1 MVKATTKALTK
12 NSKKECESMAKPVEF
27 GIGFLT
33 GRTNLCNIINNCY
46 KDMIEQ
52 VKDYPDGVNLTI
64 FILYDLEYQ
73 HTKREEF
80 YTLKDDVYKKIQVKY
95 ITPEDIEEEKK
106 ILKSRYNLT
115 KDEVDLFLGTGY
127 ARARNAI
134 MYFALK
140 RKIDYLLFWDD
151 DEYPYANIKGDRNKI
166 IWEKQN
172 NILEH
177 LNVIT
182 YSDVTIGH
190 RCGNMSPVPY
200 IEFEKDDIKEK
211 EFKEYI
217 DAVSN
222 EVISWD
228 KIKRSMSKEANGMS
242 FAEKDITEGKD
253 KIVLKHVGLKNW
265 LYASGICLNLT
276 HLDKIPAFY
285 NPPNA
290 RGEDTFFCTLLN
302 EAQVVKVPTYHF
314 HDSFLRYTGIV
325 KGQFPKKF
333 EKIPLSDSSVGERFL
348 KASIGWIKYKPL
360 LMYIMQRKTYLR
372 DIEVAK
378 EQLKNSIEKIN
389 EIFPDSDFLG
399 LVEELE
405 KYDEAVQEH
414 YQEYLKTNDVWNR
427 IKAQI
432 QLGIKPEN

>member
-1 MVKATTKALTK
+1 
-12 NSKKECESMAKPVEF
+12 MAKPVEF

-33 GRTNLCNIINNCY
+33 GRTNICNIINNCY

-80 YTLKDDVYKKIQVKY
+80 YTLKDDVYKKIQIKY

-106 ILKSRYNLT
+106 ILKSRYKLT
-115 KDEVDLFLGTGY
+115 KSEVNLILGTGY

-151 DEYPYANIKGDRNKI
+151 DEYPYANIKGENGEI

-177 LNVIT
+177 LNVIPDADIT
-182 YSDVTIGH
+182 VGH

-200 IEFEKDDIKEK
+200 IEFNDDVIQEQ

-217 DAVSN
+217 EAVSN

-228 KIKRSMSKEANGMS
+228 NVKKDMDKDNGIT
-242 FAEKDITEGKD
+242 FAERDITEGKD

-265 LYASGICLNLT
+265 LYASGICINLT

-285 NPPNA
+285 NPPLA
-290 RGEDTFFCTLLN
+290 RGEDTFFCTLLS
-302 EAQVVKVPTYHF
+302 EARVVKVPTYHF
-314 HDSFLRYTGIV
+314 HDSFLKYTGIL
-325 KGQFPKKF
+325 KGKFPKEF
-333 EKIPLSDSSVGERFL
+333 EKPSLNDTSVGDRFL
-348 KASIGWIKYKPL
+348 MASMGWIKYKPL
-360 LMYIMQRKTYLR
+360 LMYIMQRKTYLK
-372 DIEVAK
+372 DIAIAK
-378 EQLKNSIEKIN
+378 EKLKNSIEKIN
-389 EIFPDSDFLG
+389 KMFPESNFLC
-399 LVEELE
+399 LVDELE
-405 KYDEAVQEH
+405 KYDQNVQEH
-414 YQEYLKTNDVWNR
+414 YKEYLKTNEVWNR

-432 QLGIKPEN
+432 YEGIMPGN